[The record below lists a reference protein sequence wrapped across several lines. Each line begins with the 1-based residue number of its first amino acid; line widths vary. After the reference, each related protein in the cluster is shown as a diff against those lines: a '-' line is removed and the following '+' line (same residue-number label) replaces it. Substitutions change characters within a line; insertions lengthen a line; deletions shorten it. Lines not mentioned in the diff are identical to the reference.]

1 MVKDPVISSEWSHRK
16 VFWLF
21 HFSYWIAI
29 GLVMLILIN
38 TFHPME
44 EAWMIVASRVGV
56 GFLLTWGLSAI
67 YRTPWMQRMQG
78 LRKWAVAVA
87 LTTGACLLGTF
98 FWMEVLHFVR
108 FPEFMESSQFRS
120 MTVARLVAFFFWNG
134 IYFGIQWMQEIHALR
149 LKAEA
154 AMVLARESEL
164 KQLQAQLNPHFLF
177 NALNTLMATEQNPE
191 ALAMTQH
198 LAEYLRFSLEHANSL
213 EPLGRELGSL
223 EDYLAVQKG
232 RFGSDLECSI
242 ECDVSAREILVP
254 PMMIQPLLEN
264 AFKYG
269 PVTSAMPLQVEVGAG
284 VIRDGEESHL
294 LVCVANTGRWVN
306 DPPES
311 AQKRHGDEHRTGT
324 GLANL
329 RKRLAL
335 LLGERATLE
344 VRKEP
349 AWVRV
354 EIRIP
359 LPAGSLL
366 PAPPKP
372 GAPATS

>member
-21 HFSYWIAI
+21 QFSYWIAI

-134 IYFGIQWMQEIHALR
+134 IYFGIERMQEIHALR

-154 AMVLARESEL
+154 AMALARESEL

-177 NALNTLMATEQNPE
+177 NALNTLLSKEQNPE
-191 ALAMTQH
+191 AQAMTQH
-198 LAEYLRFSLEHANSL
+198 LAEYLRFSLEHANNL
-213 EPLGRELGSL
+213 ELLGRELDSL
-223 EDYLAVQKG
+223 ENYLAVQQH
-232 RFGSDLECSI
+232 RFGADLECSI
-242 ECDVSAREILVP
+242 ECDPAARAVMVP
-254 PMMIQPLLEN
+254 PMILQPLLEN

-269 PVTSAMPLQVEVGAG
+269 PKTSAMPLRVEVRAG
-284 VIRDGEESHL
+284 VIRDEKETHL
-294 LVCVANTGRWVN
+294 LVSVANTGRWVN
-306 DPPES
+306 DHPES
-311 AQKRHGDEHRTGT
+311 LQVEHRDRHRTGT

-359 LPAGSLL
+359 
-366 PAPPKP
+366 APEGLSASVRKSSPRFL
-372 GAPATS
+372 